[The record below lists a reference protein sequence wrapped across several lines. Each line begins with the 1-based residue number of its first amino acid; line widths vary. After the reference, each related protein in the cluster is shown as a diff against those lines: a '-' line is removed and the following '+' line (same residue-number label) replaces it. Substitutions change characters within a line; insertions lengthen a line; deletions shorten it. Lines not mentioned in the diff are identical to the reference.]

1 MGEVSTPQEL
11 VLLILDSFPSEEFTS
26 NQRFLDPACGNGNF
40 LVEIVERK
48 RGLGIPDS
56 KNASTIYGVDI
67 MEDNVLECKKRILD
81 IIGHTDEHINILD
94 KNIICENGL
103 EYDYSFSEV

>member
-1 MGEVSTPQEL
+1 M
-11 VLLILDSFPSEEFTS
+11 
-26 NQRFLDPACGNGNF
+26 
-40 LVEIVERK
+40 ERK

-67 MEDNVLECKKRILD
+67 MKDNVLECKNRILD
-81 IIGHTDEHINILD
+81 IIGNTSEHRDILD
-94 KNIICENGL
+94 QNIVCENGL